1 MCQFSAFRNCLGI
14 FCVMIIAI
22 TLPVTSACP
31 VTVLQS
37 TLNVRGHSLEPISPS
52 LYGRADSG
60 RSWNKSVLRILGGKG
75 VRIPKTCVQAKP
87 KTDPSDGELMGF
99 GFTHSSNGHLA
110 KEGGQLSDFYL
121 SRPKGQYYDDLVL
134 YRRPVLPNRNPVADP
149 QVRAGITAVAIDS
162 HLTIF
167 QKFWKCVVYAD
178 RKQIDIIKPQKTV
191 LDDKPST
198 SLASNFIAYYKDK
211 EQGID
216 DTVMQI
222 SQQLAMQLRLRAV
235 CLPPECDNTMINHKP
250 LPEWSL

>member
-1 MCQFSAFRNCLGI
+1 MCQFSAFRNYLGI
-14 FCVMIIAI
+14 LCVMIIAI

-31 VTVLQS
+31 VTVLRS
-37 TLNVRGHSLEPISPS
+37 TLNVRGLSLEPISPS

-60 RSWNKSVLRILGGKG
+60 SWNKAVFRILGGKG
-75 VRIPKTCVQAKP
+75 ARIPKTCVQAKP

-99 GFTHSSNGHLA
+99 GFTHSSNGHIA

-121 SRPKGQYYDDLVL
+121 SRPMGQYYDDLVL

-149 QVRAGITAVAIDS
+149 Q
-162 HLTIF
+162 
-167 QKFWKCVVYAD
+167 KFWKCVVYAD
-178 RKQIDIIKPQKTV
+178 RKQIDIIKPRKTV
-191 LDDKPST
+191 LDDKPSI

-235 CLPPECDNTMINHKP
+235 CLPSECDNAMINHKP

>member
-1 MCQFSAFRNCLGI
+1 MRDSLQTDI
-14 FCVMIIAI
+14 FTI
-22 TLPVTSACP
+22 TLPVASACP
-31 VTVLQS
+31 VTVPQS
-37 TLNVRGHSLEPISPS
+37 TLNVRGHSLEPIPPS

-60 RSWNKSVLRILGGKG
+60 SWNKSVLRILGGKG

-87 KTDPSDGELMGF
+87 RNDPSGGELMGF
-99 GFTHSSNGHLA
+99 GFTHSFNGHLA

-121 SRPKGQYYDDLVL
+121 SRPEGQDYDDLVL
-134 YRRPVLPNRNPVADP
+134 FRRPILPNRNPVADP
-149 QVRAGITAVAIDS
+149 Q
-162 HLTIF
+162 
-167 QKFWKCVVYAD
+167 KFWKYVVYAD

-191 LDDKPST
+191 LGDKPSK
-198 SLASNFIAYYKDK
+198 SLASNSIAYYKDK

-235 CLPPECDNTMINHKP
+235 CLPPECDNAMINHKP

>member
-1 MCQFSAFRNCLGI
+1 MCQFSAFRNYLGI

-99 GFTHSSNGHLA
+99 GFTHS
-110 KEGGQLSDFYL
+110 
-121 SRPKGQYYDDLVL
+121 
-134 YRRPVLPNRNPVADP
+134 
-149 QVRAGITAVAIDS
+149 
-162 HLTIF
+162 
-167 QKFWKCVVYAD
+167 
-178 RKQIDIIKPQKTV
+178 TV

-222 SQQLAMQLRLRAV
+222 SQQLAMQLRLRAMSSKRRLMVAMITYYMKQDIARELSSRRV
-235 CLPPECDNTMINHKP
+235 CDTDTIIILMNTPIT
-250 LPEWSL
+250 LSDA